1 MITRNGEVESAVQTA
16 SDEAKKFEI
25 QRFYVK
31 KQSAEVPYAPSI
43 FQQEGKPETT
53 VEMKIDHAKISDAQF
68 EVSLTFQITVKL
80 QQQTALRLEVQQ
92 AAVFHLEGYTEQ
104 EMGFLLN
111 AFCPNILHP
120 YARKVVADLSFNAG
134 FSPITLPPINFDQA
148 YQARQASAEN
158 KATSEDVQAD
168 AILA

>member
-1 MITRNGEVESAVQTA
+1 M
-16 SDEAKKFEI
+16 KFEI

-53 VEMKIDHAKISDAQF
+53 VEMKIDHAKVSDTQF
-68 EVSLTFQITVKL
+68 EVSLTFQITMKL

-92 AAVFHLEGYTEQ
+92 AAIFHVEGYTQEEQ
-104 EMGFLLN
+104 AFLLN

-148 YQARQASAEN
+148 YQARQPNAQT
-158 KATSEDVQAD
+158 KATSEDFQTD
-168 AILA
+168 AMLT